1 MAMLRIDALG
11 TVFSIDTP
19 VDEAYMQFLLDNY
32 KKMTDLVAHTSG
44 EARLE
49 PLQLAIMSG
58 IMLCDE
64 LYKEKK
70 KHELAALPETAATE
84 LAEAEKLTA
93 SMIARLEQA
102 LAKT

>member
-1 MAMLRIDALG
+1 MSMLRIDALG

-19 VDEAYMQFLLDNY
+19 VDAAYMQFLLENF
-32 KKMTDLVAHTSG
+32 KKMTALVEQGAGSTITD
-44 EARLE
+44 

-70 KHELAALPETAATE
+70 KGEKAKVELNAAGDLG
-84 LAEAEKLTA
+84 EAEKLTL
-93 SMIARLEQA
+93 SLIARLEQA
-102 LAKT
+102 VQ